1 MLWDSC
7 CMMIRKTLE
16 KRVRCLSSPLPLPTK
31 SKIKAPKQ
39 KPPDCGS
46 FMYRKPASTSNY
58 WLVQNLCVG
67 ILRPLITVHYLADPT
82 IKHLLS
88 DGENS
93 IIKWLCLGFRS
104 IMSWLTLTNKW
115 SPACNAPGRSCHRV
129 TTCKYHSMDH
139 FISIMC
145 NFAMLTRKFI
155 INSQNFMLYE

>member
-7 CMMIRKTLE
+7 CMMIGKTLE
-16 KRVRCLSSPLPLPTK
+16 KRVRCLSSPIPLRTK

-46 FMYRKPASTSNY
+46 FMYRKPSINLQL
-58 WLVQNLCVG
+58 LVRSEIMLHCLCVG

-129 TTCKYHSMDH
+129 TTCKY
-139 FISIMC
+139 F
-145 NFAMLTRKFI
+145 
-155 INSQNFMLYE
+155 